1 MILVIVA
8 CVVTGLTLSFPV
20 IRTGRALGLL

>member
-20 IRTGRALGLL
+20 IRTGRALGFL